1 MSKGYTKQEVLEW
14 QGWAEKRKV
23 IGHIEYEVFLRNGS
37 EDGEFYVDVR
47 KDIVDSNNDVVNGGE
62 YIEGEIF
69 DDYGKAKEKFS
80 QFVKEYLETGDIVG
94 ENNEVEMDRMAEKE
108 RMLYPNLVGKEVKL
122 IERIR
127 NICST
132 NVDVDWLE
140 NDASEEFA
148 RIVKLIQEHQNDEV

>member
-14 QGWAEKRKV
+14 QGWAEKRKA

-108 RMLYPNLVGKEVKL
+108 RRTMKFKVTFTDIVEAKTEREAYENFMTYIRECAKYSDLEAFEFDEIKE
-122 IERIR
+122 
-127 NICST
+127 
-132 NVDVDWLE
+132 
-140 NDASEEFA
+140 
-148 RIVKLIQEHQNDEV
+148 

>member
-14 QGWAEKRKV
+14 QGWAEKRKA

-108 RMLYPNLVGKEVKL
+108 RRTMKFKVTFTDIVEAKTEREAYENFMTYIRECAKCSDLEAFEFDEIKE
-122 IERIR
+122 
-127 NICST
+127 
-132 NVDVDWLE
+132 
-140 NDASEEFA
+140 
-148 RIVKLIQEHQNDEV
+148 